1 MSSLKK
7 YKIISLILLLCLFLL
22 IVGSIFIGRYSINI
36 NETLNTIKAVFQGGN
51 KVRGSNIII
60 DIRLPR
66 IIMSALIG
74 CGLAVAGATL
84 QAVLMNPMASPDI
97 LGTSSAAGFGSAVG
111 ILLFPNKFY
120 LISLLSFAFGLF
132 SIFIVF
138 SLSKLKKNQ
147 NIISIILSGIIVSS
161 LFMSLISLIKFI
173 ADTEE
178 TLPAITF
185 WLMGSFTNIDMNQ
198 VLLSV
203 PIILLCIFII
213 FKLRWKLNILSL
225 GDEEAYMSGINPKK
239 LRLVLLVLS
248 SIIISIS
255 VTIAGIIGWV
265 GLVIPHLI
273 RTLIGENHG
282 GLIPIATFSGGIFL
296 LIIDNMARTMFIS
309 EIPIGILTAL
319 IGAPLFAI
327 LYIRGGN
334 K

>member
-147 NIISIILSGIIVSS
+147 NIISIIPERII
-161 LFMSLISLIKFI
+161 
-173 ADTEE
+173 
-178 TLPAITF
+178 
-185 WLMGSFTNIDMNQ
+185 
-198 VLLSV
+198 
-203 PIILLCIFII
+203 
-213 FKLRWKLNILSL
+213 
-225 GDEEAYMSGINPKK
+225 
-239 LRLVLLVLS
+239 
-248 SIIISIS
+248 
-255 VTIAGIIGWV
+255 
-265 GLVIPHLI
+265 
-273 RTLIGENHG
+273 
-282 GLIPIATFSGGIFL
+282 
-296 LIIDNMARTMFIS
+296 
-309 EIPIGILTAL
+309 
-319 IGAPLFAI
+319 
-327 LYIRGGN
+327 
-334 K
+334 